1 MGLPT
6 AAAAERRGRRCAE
19 IQARGGSATGPR
31 QQVFPRAC
39 VRSLSRD
46 LDQHSCCGAYTTLM
60 QSNSARSSRPFA
72 HVLAAINR
80 SVDNVLAVP
89 CGREANGH
97 GPEGQR
103 CSDIQCGTAA
113 ACRLLQRKCASDVL
127 GVDFSSVDIRRTKG
141 GKPFVVADD
150 HRPHA
155 PNFNFNISHEVCK
168 TCHPGPKQ
176 VCPSKHDSYRC
187 ISRMAFLLMRATLP
201 EYPGCHT
208 SAMIKW
214 HHNPHTSDI
223 VDVGASAQGHYV
235 VLASEGH
242 CLCGIDVAAPRH
254 LRRSPQQPVATYL
267 QSFRKQF
274 TEREVAARASL
285 PAPAPCLAKHTVALC
300 FLW

>member
-1 MGLPT
+1 MQKYKLAEDQRRALVSRCSRGPASARCPATLIST
-6 AAAAERRGRRCAE
+6 AAAARTLRWCSQTAHAVVVHSRTSSRQSTAQLTTCSRCLAAEKPMAMVQRGSAAQTFNAGLLLRAGCYSASAPRTCSALTSAAWTSGAQRVGSRLLSLMITGRMRQTSTSTSPMRCA
-19 IQARGGSATGPR
+19 RRATLDR
-31 QQVFPRAC
+31 NKC
-39 VRSLSRD
+39 V
-46 LDQHSCCGAYTTLM
+46 
-60 QSNSARSSRPFA
+60 
-72 HVLAAINR
+72 
-80 SVDNVLAVP
+80 
-89 CGREANGH
+89 
-97 GPEGQR
+97 
-103 CSDIQCGTAA
+103 
-113 ACRLLQRKCASDVL
+113 
-127 GVDFSSVDIRRTKG
+127 
-141 GKPFVVADD
+141 
-150 HRPHA
+150 
-155 PNFNFNISHEVCK
+155 
-168 TCHPGPKQ
+168 
-176 VCPSKHDSYRC
+176 PSKHDSYRC

-223 VDVGASAQGHYV
+223 EDVGASAQGHYV